1 MKKVLYVDDAS
12 SMRKLVNLVLSQKFD
27 ITMAENG
34 LEAYEA
40 IQQQSFDAIISD
52 INMPVMTGLEFLE
65 KLRQHPNSKF
75 TPVLMLTTEASAEL
89 KAEGKRLG
97 ATGWIVKPF
106 DPEKLAA
113 TINRVI
119 G

>member
-1 MKKVLYVDDAS
+1 MKKILYVDDAS
-12 SMRKLVNLVLSQKFD
+12 SMRKLVNLVLSKEFE

-34 LEAYEA
+34 LEGYKA
-40 IQQQSFDAIISD
+40 IQNHTFDAIISD
-52 INMPVMTGLEFLE
+52 INMPVMSGLEFLE
-65 KLRQHPNSKF
+65 KLREHPNSKF
-75 TPVLMLTTEASAEL
+75 TPVLMLTTEANAEL

-106 DPEKLAA
+106 DPEKLGAI
-113 TINRVI
+113 INRAI

>member
-1 MKKVLYVDDAS
+1 MKKILYVDDAS
-12 SMRKLVNLVLSQKFD
+12 SMRKLVNLVLSKEFD

-34 LEAYEA
+34 LEGYEA
-40 IQQQSFDAIISD
+40 VQNQKFDAIISD
-52 INMPVMTGLEFLE
+52 INMPIMTGLEFLE
-65 KLRQHPNSKF
+65 KLRQHPNAKF

-106 DPEKLAA
+106 DPEKLGA